1 MYTFE
6 LSDKFLSGEEK
17 AIFRNSLYYYGVDEG
32 IWEVFTCLFRSAVKG
47 TIPLLL
53 KVYDDSKLCGATIL
67 IKCSR
72 YGRALFN
79 NKLLSGLIDFTGI
92 PFYLWIKFGCCM
104 DMMSNPGFV
113 RDPEKSNDLHSAMAV
128 FLKASCFLTI
138 IYDYSDKTY
147 LYKNATILPSLP
159 HALIDVSQ
167 MTGIDDYICNY
178 KSIRR
183 KINIFKN
190 NGGKFELAHNS
201 LDEQDIAS
209 VRKCFISTAGKSIFY
224 LPYQD
229 LYLNSA
235 LITSGT
241 QIDNAYY
248 FIMRLNGEFLGY
260 QAAIKTGT
268 CLNALHGAFDRERKT
283 TFHAYDIL
291 FVEMTR
297 FAIENGLRTIDF
309 GSVLNITKQR
319 MVNTTMP
326 MSYFMLS
333 KYSIVQW
340 FFYRLLKLTKIQ
352 GDKQMKFREDDLP
365 KEIQMPGRY

>member
-6 LSDKFLSGEEK
+6 LSDKFLSREEK
-17 AIFRNSLYYYGVDEG
+17 AIFKNYIDYYNVDEG
-32 IWEVFTCLFRSAVKG
+32 IWEVFTCLFKSGVKG
-47 TIPLLL
+47 TFPLLL
-53 KVYDDSKLCGATIL
+53 KVYDDSKFCGASIL
-67 IKCSR
+67 IKCSK
-72 YGRALFN
+72 YGRSLFS
-79 NKLLSGLIDFTGI
+79 NKFLSGIIDLTGI

-113 RDPEKSNDLHSAMAV
+113 RDLEKSNDIHSAMV
-128 FLKASCFLTI
+128 LFLKNNSFLTI
-138 IYDYSDKTY
+138 IYDYSDKAY
-147 LYKNATILPSLP
+147 LYPDATILPSLP
-159 HALIDVSQ
+159 HALIDTSQ
-167 MTGIDDYICNY
+167 MTGIDEYISDYKNI
-178 KSIRR
+178 KR
-183 KINIFKN
+183 KINIFRN
-190 NGGKFELAHNS
+190 SGGKFELAYNS
-201 LDEQDIAS
+201 LNEQDIAS
-209 VRKCFISTAGKSIFY
+209 VRKCFISTAEKSIFY

-241 QIDNAYY
+241 KIENVFY

-283 TFHAYDIL
+283 TYHAYDIL

-297 FAIENGLRTIDF
+297 FAIENGLKTIDF

-319 MVNTTMP
+319 MVNRSIP

-352 GDKQMKFREDDLP
+352 GDKQLRFNEENLPRE
-365 KEIQMPGRY
+365 I

>member
-6 LSDKFLSGEEK
+6 LSDKFLSREER
-17 AIFRNSLYYYGVDEG
+17 AVFRNSLDYYHIDDG
-32 IWEVFTCLFRSAVKG
+32 IWEVFTCLFKSRVKG

-53 KVYDDSKLCGATIL
+53 KVLDDSNLCGACIL

-72 YGRALFN
+72 YGRSLFN
-79 NKLLSGLIDFTGI
+79 NKVLSGIIDLTGI

-113 RDPEKSNDLHSAMAV
+113 KDPQKSDDVLSAIAL
-128 FLKASCFLTI
+128 FLKNNTLLTI
-138 IYDYSDKTY
+138 IYDYTNRTY
-147 LYKNATILPSLP
+147 LYPNATILPSLP
-159 HALIDVSQ
+159 HAIIDTSE

-178 KSIRR
+178 KSIKR
-183 KINIFKN
+183 KINIFRN
-190 NGGKFELAHNS
+190 NGGKFELVYNV
-201 LDEQDIAS
+201 LNEQDIAS
-209 VRKCFISTAGKSIFY
+209 VRKCFISTAEKSVFY

-241 QIDNAYY
+241 QIDNVYY

-268 CLNALHGAFDRERKT
+268 CLNALHGAFNRELKT
-283 TFHAYDIL
+283 TYHAYDIL
-291 FVEMTR
+291 FVEMTK
-297 FAIENGLRTIDF
+297 FAIENGLKTIDF

-319 MVNTTMP
+319 MVNNTIP

-333 KYSIVQW
+333 KSSFIQW
-340 FFYRLLKLTKIQ
+340 VFYRLLKLTKIQ
-352 GDKQMKFREDDLP
+352 GDKQMRFHEDSTC
-365 KEIQMPGRY
+365 KEMQQM